1 MKENCNN
8 YIVYRVVNKITDKV
22 YIGATSQS
30 IQQRR
35 LDHIYKSNQA
45 SATVFQEAIATFGI
59 DAFIW
64 NQIDTASN
72 QNELA
77 EKEIQYIKDYDSF
90 QLGYNLNKGGGGFRK
105 KVFQYELDTGTLV
118 GTYDNL
124 TTASEAINVT
134 KKSISNVCLGIDKTC
149 KGYYWSYAFI
159 ERYIPQIDLRKKQV
173 IQLSLEGNLLN
184 TFDSASQ
191 ASKMTG
197 VSKSCITRCCRAERT
212 QSKGFLWRYI

>member
-1 MKENCNN
+1 MENRAKT
-8 YIVYRVVNKITDKV
+8 YIIYKAQNTITGQIYV
-22 YIGATSQS
+22 GATSQG
-30 IQQRR
+30 IEQRR

-59 DAFIW
+59 DAFTW

-77 EKEIQYIKDYDSF
+77 EKEIQYIQKYDSF

-105 KVFQYELDTGTLV
+105 KVFQYELAKGNLV
-118 GTYDNL
+118 GIYDNL
-124 TTASEAINVT
+124 TTASKAINAT

-149 KGYYWSYAFI
+149 KGFYWSYAYI
-159 ERYIPQIDLRKKQV
+159 DQYIPQIDLRKKKV

-191 ASKMTG
+191 ASKITG
-197 VSKSCITRCCRAERT
+197 VSKSCVTRCCRGERT

>member
-1 MKENCNN
+1 MNN
-8 YIVYRVVNKITDKV
+8 YIIYKAQNTITGEIYV
-22 YIGATSQS
+22 GATSQS
-30 IQQRR
+30 IEQRR

-45 SATVFQEAIATFGI
+45 LPTVFQEAIATYGI
-59 DAFIW
+59 NAFTW
-64 NQIDTASN
+64 NQIDTASD

-124 TTASEAINVT
+124 ASASEAINVT